1 MRHDYFINSE
11 SVWINMKYTS
21 WHIALH
27 WNLAT
32 GWQCNIKGWLCISDP
47 PKGAPCIPPCWK
59 SGVQRKRKK
68 PNCCDLLIHSPGDS
82 SDFEPSNILV
92 EACAKSPWY
101 QAPAQHLDFWIY
113 IGWYFV
119 VPDFTWIS
127 LMFCAE
133 LGGRKQIGFSLLGM
147 AWTRTTRSCYVWG
160 NGSTQPSAW
169 KITPGISSSA
179 ESEETGRYN
188 KRKGLIFWFIMA
200 YIIHNSYELTLDR
213 VAETQKS
220 FENPC
225 INRLIM
231 IHRPFPTPQ
240 SAIFGLAMFGFRWI
254 LRLFVF
260 CDHDKSG
267 TLDWKEFKHLVRDTL
282 SVPQEAV
289 TLIAP
294 VVRLCNVI
302 HCNTL

>member
-1 MRHDYFINSE
+1 
-11 SVWINMKYTS
+11 MKYTS

-59 SGVQRKRKK
+59 SGVPRKRKK

-101 QAPAQHLDFWIY
+101 QAPAQHLDFGIY

-119 VPDFTWIS
+119 VPICTSVS

-179 ESEETGRYN
+179 ESEETGTYN
-188 KRKGLIFWFIMA
+188 KRKGLIFFWLIMVYIYILL
-200 YIIHNSYELTLDR
+200 YIIHMNWHLTELLKRRNLLRTPAFTDWLWFIDHFQPHSQQCLVWR
-213 VAETQKS
+213 CLASGEFWGFLFSATMISLALWTGRSLSTWCET
-220 FENPC
+220 PC
-225 INRLIM
+225 
-231 IHRPFPTPQ
+231 
-240 SAIFGLAMFGFRWI
+240 
-254 LRLFVF
+254 
-260 CDHDKSG
+260 
-267 TLDWKEFKHLVRDTL
+267 
-282 SVPQEAV
+282 
-289 TLIAP
+289 
-294 VVRLCNVI
+294 LC
-302 HCNTL
+302 HKKL